1 MFQQRNQRADERAG
15 RGETDPADV
24 TGEAVNAGG
33 RRLKWEPDMSE
44 LLCASDGDPAFEET
58 RGEMKR
64 LLSPTQAG
72 TATAT
77 YGSVPQ
83 RLLPDIMFHF
93 LLESRLT
100 SNVLFCVVSTLF
112 LSYAAIFHL
121 SNVPFCLWG
130 SDTIEEN
137 TVNSLILFSLRF

>member
-33 RRLKWEPDMSE
+33 RRLKREPDVSE

-64 LLSPTQAG
+64 LLSPTKAG
-72 TATAT
+72 TATTT
-77 YGSVPQ
+77 YGPVLK

-93 LLESRLT
+93 LLESRFI

-112 LSYAAIFHL
+112 LSYAAIVHL

-137 TVNSLILFSLRF
+137 TVNSPILFSLRF